1 MTPVSSV
8 ATVIDNREQNSESS
22 NLANNS
28 LFGYLLK
35 PASIVN
41 ESIRCS
47 SANIEKLPNIKLLN
61 KTKINT
67 IPGGNKS
74 VNQDVQNIEVDETPM
89 PETNSCSKQTQCM

>member
-1 MTPVSSV
+1 MSSE
-8 ATVIDNREQNSESS
+8 ATLIDNREQNSESS

-41 ESIRCS
+41 ESIPCS
-47 SANIEKLPNIKLLN
+47 SANTEKLPNIKLLN

-67 IPGGNKS
+67 IPGGSKS
-74 VNQDVQNIEVDETPM
+74 VNQDVQNIEVDEMPM